1 MTLDNGYVTSEYLKK
16 VAGRMRAFKQ
26 LSYAHMEIDQGDRV
40 LDLGCGPG
48 IDTLPLAALVGD
60 SGKVIGIDSDE
71 KMLAE
76 AQQAAQDAPCHGW
89 VEHHL
94 GSAMELSLDNDML
107 DASRAERLLQ
117 VLPAELERTILAEM
131 LRVTRPGGR
140 VVLAD
145 TDWSSACVDF
155 SNNGLE
161 RRLMEFFSLRMR
173 PNGFAG
179 RHLWALC
186 REQGLVD
193 LRLDVV
199 PMVQERLEDTP
210 FGDWLINTARG
221 EGVIDEDEAVQWRDE
236 LRQREQTGRFY
247 ACVNMVIA
255 SGRKGMAINGE
266 RASDA

>member
-16 VAGRMRAFKQ
+16 VAERMRAFKQ
-26 LSYAHMEIDQGDRV
+26 LSYAHMEVGQGDRV

-48 IDTLPLAALVGD
+48 VDTLPLAVLVGD
-60 SGKVIGIDSDE
+60 NGRVIGIDSDE

-76 AQQAAQDAPCHGW
+76 AQQAALDAACDGW
-89 VEHHL
+89 VEHRL
-94 GSAMELSLDNDML
+94 GSAMELPLGDDML

-117 VLPAELERTILAEM
+117 VLPAALEQTILSE
-131 LRVTRPGGR
+131 LIRVTRPGGR

-155 SNNGLE
+155 SDNGLE
-161 RRLMEFFSLRMR
+161 RRLMEFFALHMR

-186 REQGLVD
+186 RELGLVD

-210 FGDWLINTARG
+210 FGNWLIVTARA
-221 EGVIDEDEAVQWRDE
+221 EGVISEDEALQWVDE
-236 LRQREQTGRFY
+236 LKQREQTGRFY

-255 SGRKGMAINGE
+255 SGRKG
-266 RASDA
+266 DKPC